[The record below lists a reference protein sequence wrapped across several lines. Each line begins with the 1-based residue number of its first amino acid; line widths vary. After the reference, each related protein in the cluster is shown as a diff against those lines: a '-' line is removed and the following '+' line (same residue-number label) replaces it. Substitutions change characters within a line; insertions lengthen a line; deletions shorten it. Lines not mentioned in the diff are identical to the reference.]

1 MHRLCVMVIVAARGC
16 GGFERRRSTRHGG
29 DRQLAL
35 PAARSGGR
43 GPAEA
48 DRRSV
53 HDSGRIAGGLLGRVR
68 QTPGHRP
75 GGGRGTQPR
84 AAGRRLAE
92 PVSLQGGER
101 GARPW
106 TAPSRRVHGRLDHRQ
121 LGTRRSGALRRRHRR
136 SWHRRPDVAADA
148 GAVPAGRRRAATAR
162 RAHHG
167 RHQRHRRQ
175 YRSDDARGLTSTTSW
190 R

>member
-1 MHRLCVMVIVAARGC
+1 MPRSAA
-16 GGFERRRSTRHGG
+16 HGG

-43 GPAEA
+43 SPAEA

-53 HDSGRIAGGLLGRVR
+53 HDSRRIARGLLGRIR
-68 QTPGHRP
+68 ETPGHRP
-75 GGGRGTQPR
+75 GGGCGTQPR
-84 AAGRRLAE
+84 ATGRRLAE

-101 GARPW
+101 DARAR
-106 TAPSRRVHGRLDHRQ
+106 TAAARRVHGRLDHRQ
-121 LGTRRSGALRRRHRR
+121 LGTRRSGAVRERHRR
-136 SWHRRPDVAADA
+136 SWHWRPDIAADA
-148 GAVPAGRRRAATAR
+148 GAIPARRRRAATAR

-167 RHQRHRRQ
+167 WHQRHRRQ
-175 YRSDDARGLTSTTSW
+175 YRSDDDSRTTSTTSW